1 MAIRVT
7 FFEDNAALSR
17 ALCQMISDSDELE
30 LAGSFQNGNNV
41 LRDIAKSVPDVVLM
55 DIDMPGVNG
64 IEAVKI
70 IRQHF
75 PNLRILMQ
83 TVFDDDDKIFE
94 SILAGASG
102 YILKKNAPKIIIESI
117 IDVYNGGAP
126 MSPAIANRVL
136 HLFQNHVTRPNNV
149 SDDEY
154 NLTPREKDVLRCMVA
169 GKPYKIISD
178 ELNIT
183 YNTIRTHV
191 KKIYDKLHV
200 SSNTEAVSKAIR
212 QNLV

>member
-30 LAGSFQNGNNV
+30 LAGAFQNGNNV
-41 LRDIAKSVPDVVLM
+41 LRDIAKSNPDVVLM

-75 PNLRILMQ
+75 PDLRILMQ

-117 IDVYNGGAP
+117 IDVYKGGAP
-126 MSPAIANRVL
+126 MSPAIATRVL
-136 HLFQNHVTRPNNV
+136 HLFQNHVSRP
-149 SDDEY
+149 SDTSDEEY

-212 QNLV
+212 QKLV

>member
-102 YILKKNAPKIIIESI
+102 YILKRNAPKIIIESI

-149 SDDEY
+149 SDEEY